1 MLTRM
6 LETLRNLAGGKATQK
21 HADEL
26 EKLIAT
32 AREERSALSEML
44 NSLTTR
50 GAKLQPMSKSR
61 EVMTEKA
68 TAATVRLDEIA
79 KRLPM
84 LDDRTKA
91 LDEADRKIQSLK
103 DAARQA

>member
-6 LETLRNLAGGKATQK
+6 LETLRNLAGGKAAQK
-21 HADEL
+21 HADDL

-50 GAKLQPMSKSR
+50 GAKLQPMSKSL
-61 EVMTEKA
+61 EQKTEKA
-68 TAATVRLDEIA
+68 TAATARLDEIA
-79 KRLPM
+79 RRLTT
-84 LDDRTKA
+84 LDERTKD
-91 LDEADRKIQSLK
+91 LDEIDRKIQ
-103 DAARQA
+103 